1 MRIPVTV
8 EDDNCVGRLQ
18 VQAKAP
24 CSGTEQE
31 HKVLRGWVIKGL
43 QQHTTILSLSR
54 SYRLDKNNIYIVLKI
69 LNLFFLK
76 LYSLYLPDP
85 NQVKVHF

>member
-31 HKVLRGWVIKGL
+31 HKVLRGWIIKGL

-54 SYRLDKNNIYIVLKI
+54 SYRLDKNNIHIVLKI

-76 LYSLYLPDP
+76 LYSLYLP